1 MSKRLGRRRIAMAV
15 LIAATPIISAC
26 HVCRTRQVTGR
37 LTGQITV
44 AGQTTPL
51 TMSGGASEATI
62 GTQYDR
68 LARVVAAA
76 STDAVAQ
83 TMTWTLEQALPAGVV
98 DFLAVQM
105 PLPVQQGASI
115 PVTLVPRMG
124 GWGAEAP
131 GARPAPAGAP
141 AGIYIAKAGFVA
153 TSAEGNLLVLDT
165 TPLRLRIN
173 VAFRGEDGRTVA
185 LAGDVPFQV
194 QDDKDL
200 CGFQ

>member
-1 MSKRLGRRRIAMAV
+1 MSETLGRRRIAIAV

-68 LARVVAAA
+68 LARVVADA

-131 GARPAPAGAP
+131 GARPAPAG
-141 AGIYIAKAGFVA
+141 IYIAKAGFVA

-165 TPLRLRIN
+165 TPLRLRLN

-185 LAGDVPFQV
+185 IAGDVPFQV

-200 CGFQ
+200 CSFQ